1 MSTAHAAALANKTAD
16 GAAIVTAP
24 GDWTAVHAPA
34 SATQATA
41 TKAAGTGTVRHVCT
55 GIYAAFAQ
63 PTATPVAFTG
73 NVVLRDGAT
82 GAGTVI
88 WQQAIAVPATASE
101 SRAIDISGL
110 SIIGSAATAMTLE
123 FTAAGGTATFET
135 ITLTGHDIT

>member
-34 SATQATA
+34 SA